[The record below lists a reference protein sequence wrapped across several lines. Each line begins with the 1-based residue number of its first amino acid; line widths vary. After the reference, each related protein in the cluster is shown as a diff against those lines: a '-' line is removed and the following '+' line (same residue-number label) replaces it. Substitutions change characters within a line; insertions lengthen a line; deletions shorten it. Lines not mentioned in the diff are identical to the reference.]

1 MFSKEEDNRK
11 NNRCANFEVLRIVI
25 MLLIIIGHIMMYSA
39 KLDKVGTVEYYI
51 TNAVR
56 SFTMVAVNTF
66 VLITGYFGTDRKWRK
81 LLGLDLK
88 VCFYT
93 WLGGL
98 AIAFGIHKFNLI
110 KDIQLFFPV
119 ITKQYW
125 YIVSAEQTE
134 NT

>member
-93 WLGGL
+93 WLGGG
-98 AIAFGIHKFNLI
+98 ACNCVRNS
-110 KDIQLFFPV
+110 QV
-119 ITKQYW
+119 
-125 YIVSAEQTE
+125 
-134 NT
+134 

>member
-66 VLITGYFGTDRKWRK
+66 VLITVYFGTDRKWRK

-93 WLGGL
+93 WLGGGL
-98 AIAFGIHKFNLI
+98 QLRSEFTSLI
-110 KDIQLFFPV
+110 
-119 ITKQYW
+119 
-125 YIVSAEQTE
+125 
-134 NT
+134 